1 MLLRNNRSLG
11 YWFALP
17 TFSLLLLLFMMMIL
31 AFGIQI
37 HAVNAFSTTITKSA
51 FESGYGH
58 GCNDAGTSD
67 LSDRYIN
74 QPGKGPS
81 FHTEE
86 FMRGY
91 DTGYNAC
98 SNAAE

>member
-1 MLLRNNRSLG
+1 MLLRDSRSLG
-11 YWFALP
+11 YWFASP
-17 TFSLLLLLFMMMIL
+17 KFSLLLFMTMVL
-31 AFGIQI
+31 SLGVQVY
-37 HAVNAFSTTITKSA
+37 AVDTLTIIKSP

-58 GCNDAGTSD
+58 GCDDAGITD
-67 LSDRYIN
+67 FSDRYIN

-98 SNAAE
+98 SNAME

>member
-1 MLLRNNRSLG
+1 MLLRDSRSLG
-11 YWFALP
+11 YQFALP
-17 TFSLLLLLFMMMIL
+17 KFSLLLFMMMVL
-31 AFGIQI
+31 SLGVQAY
-37 HAVNAFSTTITKSA
+37 AVNALTITKSP

-58 GCNDAGTSD
+58 GCNDAGITD

-98 SNAAE
+98 SNTMQ

>member
-1 MLLRNNRSLG
+1 MLLGDSRPLG

-17 TFSLLLLLFMMMIL
+17 KFSLLLFMTMVL
-31 AFGIQI
+31 SLGVQAY
-37 HAVNAFSTTITKSA
+37 AVNTFTITKSP
-51 FESGYGH
+51 FESGYDH
-58 GCNDAGTSD
+58 GCNDAGITD

-74 QPGKGPS
+74 QPGKDPS

-91 DTGYNAC
+91 DTGYNTC
-98 SNAAE
+98 SNAMQ

>member
-1 MLLRNNRSLG
+1 MLQRDSRSLG

-17 TFSLLLLLFMMMIL
+17 RFSLLLFMTMVL
-31 AFGIQI
+31 SLGVQVY
-37 HAVNAFSTTITKSA
+37 AVDTLTITKSP
-51 FESGYGH
+51 FEAGYSH
-58 GCNDAGTSD
+58 GCNDAGITD
-67 LSDRYIN
+67 LSNRYIN

-98 SNAAE
+98 SNAME

>member
-1 MLLRNNRSLG
+1 MLLRDSRSLG
-11 YWFALP
+11 NWFAFP
-17 TFSLLLLLFMMMIL
+17 KFSLLLFMTIVL
-31 AFGIQI
+31 SLGVQAY
-37 HAVNAFSTTITKSA
+37 AVNTLTIIKSP

-58 GCNDAGTSD
+58 GCNDAGITD

-98 SNAAE
+98 SNAKQ

>member
-1 MLLRNNRSLG
+1 MTMVLSLG
-11 YWFALP
+11 VQVY
-17 TFSLLLLLFMMMIL
+17 
-31 AFGIQI
+31 
-37 HAVNAFSTTITKSA
+37 AVNTLTITKSP
-51 FESGYGH
+51 FESGYSH
-58 GCNDAGTSD
+58 GCNDADIID

-98 SNAAE
+98 SNATE

>member
-1 MLLRNNRSLG
+1 MPLRGLG

-17 TFSLLLLLFMMMIL
+17 KLSLLLFMIL
-31 AFGIQI
+31 SLGVQAY
-37 HAVNAFSTTITKSA
+37 AVNTLTITKSP

-58 GCNDAGTSD
+58 GCDDAGITD
-67 LSDRYIN
+67 FSDRYIN

-91 DTGYNAC
+91 DTGYNGC
-98 SNAAE
+98 SNAMQ

>member
-1 MLLRNNRSLG
+1 MLQRDSRSLG

-17 TFSLLLLLFMMMIL
+17 RFSLLLFMTMAL
-31 AFGIQI
+31 SLGVQVY
-37 HAVNAFSTTITKSA
+37 AVDTLTITKSP
-51 FESGYGH
+51 FESGYSH
-58 GCNDAGTSD
+58 GCNDAGLTD

-81 FHTEE
+81 FHTEK

-91 DTGYNAC
+91 YTGYNAC
-98 SNAAE
+98 PNAME

>member
-1 MLLRNNRSLG
+1 MLLRDSRSLG
-11 YWFALP
+11 YWFALQK
-17 TFSLLLLLFMMMIL
+17 FSLLLFMTMVL
-31 AFGIQI
+31 SLGVQAY
-37 HAVNAFSTTITKSA
+37 AVNTLTTTKSP

-58 GCNDAGTSD
+58 GCNDAGITD
-67 LSDRYIN
+67 FSDRYIN

-98 SNAAE
+98 SNAMQ